1 MAHGAAQPAAS
12 KPGLLSRLEEWL
24 VAFLLAAMTLITFM
38 QVVARY
44 VFNYSFV
51 WALELTTF
59 LFAGLIFIGISYG
72 VRVGAHIGI
81 DVLTKKLPPAP
92 ARVVAIIATLLCLVY
107 AAIVFYGA
115 WIYVDKMYEIGILAQ
130 DLPIP
135 AWVPRLVL
143 PLGYALL
150 FARMLQVLYGLLT
163 GKEAHLLGDEV
174 EDALKLAQAEAGEIE
189 HPHPQDRSHG
199 EKR

>member
-1 MAHGAAQPAAS
+1 MKSGI
-12 KPGLLSRLEEWL
+12 LSRLEEGL
-24 VAFLLAAMTLITFM
+24 VAFLLAAMTTITFI

-59 LFAGLIFIGISYG
+59 LFGGLIFIGISYG

-81 DVLTKKLPPAP
+81 DAITKLLPRGV

-107 AAIVFYGA
+107 AVIVFIGA
-115 WIYVDKMYEIGILAQ
+115 WTYVDKIYEIGILAQ

-143 PLGYALL
+143 PLGYVLL
-150 FARMLQVLYGLLT
+150 FARLLQVLYGLLT

-174 EDALKLAQAEAGEIE
+174 EDAMKLAQAEAGEVE
-189 HPHPQDRSHG
+189 HPHPHHGSHG
-199 EKR
+199 GQR

>member
-1 MAHGAAQPAAS
+1 MAHGAAQPAAT
-12 KPGLLSRLEEWL
+12 KPGILSRLEEAL

-81 DVLTKKLPPAP
+81 DVLTKKLRPTT
-92 ARVVAIIATLLCLVY
+92 ARVV
-107 AAIVFYGA
+107 
-115 WIYVDKMYEIGILAQ
+115 
-130 DLPIP
+130 
-135 AWVPRLVL
+135 
-143 PLGYALL
+143 LL
-150 FARMLQVLYGLLT
+150 FFRMLQVLYGLVT

-174 EDALKLAQAEAGEIE
+174 EDALKLAQAEAGEIG
-189 HPHPQDRSHG
+189 HPHPHHGSHG
-199 EKR
+199 DQR

>member
-1 MAHGAAQPAAS
+1 MN
-12 KPGLLSRLEEWL
+12 PGRPGFLSRLEEGL
-24 VAFLLAAMTLITFM
+24 VAFLLAAMTLVTFM

-51 WALELTTF
+51 WALELTSF

-81 DVLTKKLPPAP
+81 DAVTKLLPAAL
-92 ARVVAIIATLLCLVY
+92 ARAVAVIATLLCLAY
-107 AAIVFYGA
+107 AVIVFIGA
-115 WIYVDKMYEIGILAQ
+115 WNYVDKLYEVGIYAQ
-130 DLPIP
+130 DLPVP

-150 FARMLQVLYGLLT
+150 FVRLLQVLYNLLT

-174 EDALKLAQAEAGEIE
+174 EDALKLAQAEAGEL
-189 HPHPQDRSHG
+189 PHRDVER
-199 EKR
+199 

>member
-1 MAHGAAQPAAS
+1 V

-44 VFNYSFV
+44 IFNYSFT

-59 LFAGLIFIGISYG
+59 LFAGLIFIGMSYG

-81 DVLTKKLPPAP
+81 DVLTKKLPPAT
-92 ARVVAIIATLLCLVY
+92 ARVVAIVATLLCLVY

-115 WIYVDKMYEIGILAQ
+115 WVYVDKMYEIGIYAQ
-130 DLPIP
+130 DVPVP
-135 AWVPRLVL
+135 AWMPRLVL

-150 FARMLQVLYGLLT
+150 FFRMLQVLYGLLT

-174 EDALKLAQAEAGEIE
+174 EDALKLAQAEAGEIDRP
-189 HPHPQDRSHG
+189 HPHHGSHG